1 METAQSPSKSSF
13 FTAHVLPVLF
23 VFLIPGFSAWFFSYA
38 EGRLDREVRTQ
49 VQALIRTASKMTEVE
64 KKEAS
69 DFYERVPVSRI
80 MALKKPAAARVQAQ
94 FAPVKARYATFRWMK
109 RIAWGCLVTI
119 LATFVIVGLSV
130 AFSFRSQAVQYWALR
145 VGWPVLRTSAS
156 IQVLGQ
162 GALAVALSYWVTAI
176 GTGSYYPKL
185 ILMIGLLA
193 IAAVL
198 ALLKAIFAKLDDRYE
213 VAGEMI
219 SEAEAPTLWRR
230 VREMAGRLNTAAPD
244 RIIVGILPS
253 FFVTEHPV
261 TLGPDVHHGRT
272 LYLSLPMLKVL
283 AVDEADAVLGHEL
296 AHFSGQDTLWS
307 RKVSPLMAKFGL
319 YLVMLANGMSLIVA
333 HFMAVFWKL
342 YGLSLSSLSR
352 VREYRADKIGADLVS
367 LDAMKRALIKITCYC
382 EYRAK
387 TEQAILEQ
395 QRVDQGLNLS
405 LQLEQGYPAFL
416 SGFAHND
423 NLADERVPHPFD
435 THPTLNNRLAQL
447 GFEPGAALR
456 DGAIQQP
463 AANSWYHAIAAAP
476 EREQRMWTQQQQ
488 FLQIV
493 HSMDLAWRLSPK
505 DEEETAIVREHFP
518 QSVLHRKDG
527 TTATLEFDCVKLS
540 EWAAPVFF
548 KDIVNVQLEDAWM
561 RKRLTLTHRQEG
573 KKKPVRTRFYPGSY
587 SGERG
592 DFLTLFDMYYARHK
606 TAEAAAAALPAEG
619 D

>member
-1 METAQSPSKSSF
+1 METSQSTSKSSF
-13 FTAHVLPVLF
+13 FAAHVVPVLF
-23 VFLIPGFSAWFFSYA
+23 VFLIPGFSAWYFNYA
-38 EGRLDREVRTQ
+38 EGWMDRQILNQ
-49 VQALIRTASKMTEVE
+49 VQTDIQSARDMTEAE
-64 KKEAS
+64 KTRALN
-69 DFYERVPVSRI
+69 FYQKVPVSRI
-80 MALKKPAAARVQAQ
+80 MASRKAEAASFQAL
-94 FAPVKARYATFRWMK
+94 FAPVKARYAVFRWMK
-109 RIAWGCLVTI
+109 RTAWFCLATI

-130 AFSFRSQAVQYWALR
+130 ALSFRSQAVQYWALR

-193 IAAVL
+193 IGAVL
-198 ALLKAIFAKLDDRYE
+198 ALLKAIFAKLDDRCE

-219 SEAEAPTLWRR
+219 SEADAPTLWRR

-261 TLGPDVHHGRT
+261 TLGPDLHHGRT

-307 RKVSPLMAKFGL
+307 RKVSPLMAKFGV
-319 YLVMLANGMSLIVA
+319 YLVALGNGMSLIVA

-342 YGLSLSSLSR
+342 YGLSLGSLSR
-352 VREYRADKIGADLVS
+352 AREFRADKIGAELVS

-387 TEQAILEQ
+387 TEQAILER
-395 QRVDQGLNLS
+395 QRIDEGLNLS
-405 LQLEQGYPAFL
+405 LQLEQGYAASL
-416 SGFAHND
+416 SGFAHGEEV
-423 NLADERVPHPFD
+423 ADEGVPHPFD

-447 GFEPGAALR
+447 GFEAGAALL
-456 DGAIQQP
+456 DGGIQQP

-476 EREQRMWTQQQQ
+476 EMEQRMWAQQQQ
-488 FLQIV
+488 CLQIV
-493 HSMDLAWRLSPK
+493 HSMDLAWRLLPK

-518 QSVLHRKDG
+518 QSVFHRKDG
-527 TTATLEFDCVKLS
+527 TTATLEFDRLKLS
-540 EWAAPVFF
+540 GWAAPVFF
-548 KDIVNVQLEDAWM
+548 KDIVSVQLEDAWM
-561 RKRLTLTHRQEG
+561 KKRFTLIHRQEG
-573 KKKPVRTRFYPGSY
+573 KKKPARTRFYPGSY
-587 SGERG
+587 SGGKE
-592 DFLTLFDMYYARHK
+592 DLLTLFERYYARHK
-606 TAEAAAAALPAEG
+606 TAEAKALSS
-619 D
+619 

>member
-1 METAQSPSKSSF
+1 MESTQSPIKSSF

-23 VFLIPGFSAWFFSYA
+23 VFLIPGFAAWFFGYA
-38 EGRLDREVRTQ
+38 EGRLDREILSQ
-49 VQALIRTASKMTEVE
+49 VQTSVRASTKFTEAEKRRALE
-64 KKEAS
+64 
-69 DFYERVPVSRI
+69 FYERVPISRI
-80 MALKKPAAARVQAQ
+80 MASTKPEAAGMQSA
-94 FAPVKARYATFRWMK
+94 FAPAEARYAMFRWMK
-109 RIAWGCLVTI
+109 RIAWGCLATI
-119 LATFVIVGLSV
+119 LATCVIVGLSV
-130 AFSFRSQAVQYWALR
+130 ALSFRSQAVQYWALR

-162 GALAVALSYWVTAI
+162 GVLAVALSYWVTAL
-176 GTGSYYPKL
+176 GMGFYYPKL
-185 ILMIGLLA
+185 IFIIGLLA
-193 IAAVL
+193 LTAVL

-219 SEAEAPTLWRR
+219 SEADAPTLWRR

-261 TLGPDVHHGRT
+261 TLGPDIHHGRT

-307 RKVSPLMAKFGL
+307 RKVSPLMARFGL
-319 YLVMLANGMSLIVA
+319 YLVALANGMSLIVA

-352 VREYRADKIGADLVS
+352 AREFRADKIGADLVS

-387 TEQAILEQ
+387 TEEAILEQ

-416 SGFAHND
+416 SRFAHND
-423 NLADERVPHPFD
+423 NVADERVPHPFD

-456 DGAIQQP
+456 DGGIQQP

-476 EREQRMWTQQQQ
+476 EMEQRMWTQQQQ

-493 HSMDLAWRLSPK
+493 HSMDLAWRLLPK

-527 TTATLEFDCVKLS
+527 TTATLEFDRLKLS
-540 EWAAPVFF
+540 GWAAPVFF
-548 KDIVNVQLEDAWM
+548 KDIVNVSLEDAWM

-573 KKKPVRTRFYPGSY
+573 KTKPVRTRFYPGSY
-587 SGERG
+587 KGERG
-592 DFLTLFDMYYARHK
+592 DFITLFDMYYARHK
-606 TAEAAAAALPAEG
+606 TAEAAALPA
-619 D
+619 